1 MKSFITHSDCYMSS
15 GLKTWVGVK
24 WQQGGH
30 AYTCPWGVKS
40 QRVACNESAMFDAK
54 WAVPVKIVGGLY
66 TQTFARCSRNKINS
80 IRQHCNDQ
88 HVTWREGGVDAKIN
102 RQEIT
107 FCTLNNKCSVYKI
120 LVHQKKISKNP
131 KNPKNPK
138 KSEKSK
144 KSEEIRKITKKFERS
159 EKL

>member
-1 MKSFITHSDCYMSS
+1 MTSFITHSDCYMSS

-30 AYTCPWGVKS
+30 AYTCRWGVKS

-88 HVTWREGGVDAKIN
+88 HVTWREGGVDAKVN

-107 FCTLNNKCSVYKI
+107 FCTLNNKCSVYRI
-120 LVHQKKISKNP
+120 LVHQKIYRKFRKFQKIRKNP
-131 KNPKNPK
+131 KNLK
-138 KSEKSK
+138 
-144 KSEEIRKITKKFERS
+144 IRKIRKIRKI
-159 EKL
+159 